1 MVKVNYNDLFLAA
14 DFVSGARAGASA
26 YVCTETGAI
35 HLVSSSIDEEVPD
48 DLETS
53 DKYLAVP
60 SKRDLDLGFR
70 LVLSFAADEMP
81 DDYDE
86 IGGIFRKKGAYGRFK
101 DFLARKGA
109 LEKWYAYEENATGA
123 ALRDWCEENGLELD
137 LPPPPSKTG

>member
-1 MVKVNYNDLFLAA
+1 MVKVNYNDLFIAA
-14 DFVSGARAGASA
+14 DFVSGGGGGASA

-35 HLVSSSIDEEVPD
+35 HLVSSYIGEEVPD

-53 DKYLAVP
+53 DKYFAVP
-60 SKRDLDLGFR
+60 SKRELDLGFR

-81 DDYDE
+81 DAYDE

-109 LEKWYAYEENATGA
+109 LEKWYAYEEDATRA